1 MGIALLGKLCS
12 LFLIM
17 LAGYVIVRCGL
28 LRSEDSH
35 TLSVLCLYLICPCS
49 IISAFQIESNPS
61 IVSGLLLCLTAAVVI
76 HAAFIII
83 VTLLKKPLKLDGV
96 EQASI
101 IYTNAGNLIIPIVS
115 SLLGPEWVIYT
126 CAYICVQVP
135 LQWSHCKSII
145 CNEHHMD
152 LKKILTNV
160 NMISVFVGVILFFTG
175 LKLPDF
181 VQSTID
187 TVGSTIGPV
196 SMLVVGMLIG
206 GMDLKDIFL
215 RRRTWLITAMRLVV
229 MPLITVLFLRIG
241 ASHSSLP
248 DAGKVLLITLLA
260 AAAPAGATVT
270 QMAQVY
276 GANEHGACSINV
288 LSTLLCIVTMPLIVA
303 IYQM

>member
-241 ASHSSLP
+241 ASHSTLAVASR
-248 DAGKVLLITLLA
+248 VLLITLLA

-276 GANEHGACSINV
+276 GANEHDACSINV